1 MIVRAGFLMTITI
14 TSEKEIE
21 LSVMA
26 CWLRNCTRR
35 GGGGDNSNRI
45 GGDGWLGRGLEE
57 R

>member
-1 MIVRAGFLMTITI
+1 MIVRVEFLITITI

-21 LSVMA
+21 LSVMV
-26 CWLRNCTRR
+26 CWLRNYTGR
-35 GGGGDNSNRI
+35 GGEGDNSNRI